1 MLAKSE
7 HPSTE
12 EDRVKLEDFDVV
24 GDEKRRMSEKRRVF
38 LWRCWWEDAV
48 QRVVAE
54 VDVETEDILC
64 FCAFVYIFFVFE
76 NRRCYCGLLK

>member
-12 EDRVKLEDFDVV
+12 EDRVKLQDFNVI

-38 LWRCWWEDAV
+38 LWRCWWEDGV

-54 VDVETEDILC
+54 VDVETEDIFVLLC
-64 FCAFVYIFFVFE
+64 FCVYFLCI
-76 NRRCYCGLLK
+76 RK